1 MGEFD
6 VMPSTSSVSVSG
18 NLDIDGVL
26 SGTKWTDPNLT
37 FSFPTLLSQMGYT
50 ETGFEAMNAAQQTA
64 VRAIFQMYQSYTG
77 LTFTEVTE
85 TSTVHGTL
93 RFAEEDSAGTAY
105 GYYPSAAI
113 QGGDVWLNHTDY
125 NTPLKGTYA
134 YATFMHEIGHTMG
147 LDHGQDGLAALPTD
161 HDSLEYSVMTY
172 RSFVGADLYGY
183 TASQGSFPQTL
194 MLDDIAA
201 LQYMYGANY
210 TTNSG
215 NTTYTWNP
223 TTGEMYING
232 AGQGASVANKIF
244 MTLWDGG
251 GNDTYDFTNYTTNL
265 TVDLSPG
272 GWTTTSSTQIA
283 SLGYGHYARG
293 NIASAYLYQGNTASL
308 IENANGGSGNDSI
321 TGNQAANT
329 LRGNGGNDTLSG
341 GLGNDAIF
349 GGDGTDTCIINAYYA
364 DCTVTYSD
372 LTSIFTISNLQQGI
386 DQLSGVEYV
395 TFLDGTRAV
404 STLVGPLPPDTVA
417 PTLQSFTPADNSLSV
432 AVGANLVLTFSES
445 VAAGEGTIVI
455 HHANGDV
462 WTTISATDSNQV
474 SISGAVVTINPTGN
488 LAAGE
493 SYYVTLDST
502 AFHDTALNDFAGISS
517 SDSFNF
523 KAAASVI
530 TGNSVANTLSGTDG
544 ADTIRGMGGND
555 TLKGMGG
562 NDSIDGG
569 TGSDKM
575 AGGTGD
581 DTYYVD
587 GTADTVTEVS
597 DAGTDTVYSSV
608 SFTLGSNVENLY
620 LTGSSALNGTGN
632 ALDNILSGNG
642 GANKLSGGTGND
654 TLYGKGG
661 IDTLTGGGGQD
672 KFVFD
677 TALGKV
683 DKIVDFNVA
692 DDTIVL
698 SKSIFAAAD
707 LNLGTLDAS
716 QFFTGVSA
724 GDASDRFVYNSST
737 GALYYD
743 ADGIGGAA
751 QQQIAKLSTGLA
763 LTAADFL
770 LIA

>member
-1 MGEFD
+1 
-6 VMPSTSSVSVSG
+6 MPSTSSVSLTG
-18 NLDIDGVL
+18 NFDIDGVL

-50 ETGFEAMNAAQQTA
+50 ESGFEAMNATQQAA
-64 VRAIFQMYQSYTG
+64 VRAIFQMYQSYTL

-93 RFAEEDSAGTAY
+93 RFAEEDNAGTAY

-113 QGGDVWLNHTDY
+113 QGGDIWLNHTDY

-134 YATFMHEIGHTMG
+134 YATFLHEIGHTLG

-172 RSFVGADLYGY
+172 RSFVGADLNGY

-223 TTGEMYING
+223 TTGEMSING
-232 AGQGASVANKIF
+232 TGQGAPTANKIF

-251 GNDTYDFTNYTTNL
+251 GNDTYDFSNYTTNL

-272 GWTTTSSTQIA
+272 SWTTTSSTQLA

-293 NIASAYLYQGNTASL
+293 NIASAYLYNGNVASL
-308 IENANGGSGNDSI
+308 IENANGGSGNDTI
-321 TGNQAANT
+321 TGNQANNI
-329 LRGNGGNDTLSG
+329 LRGNGGDDTLAG
-341 GLGNDAIF
+341 GLGNDTII
-349 GGDGTDTCIINAYYA
+349 GGDGSDTCIINANFV
-364 DCTVTYSD
+364 DCTVTYDD
-372 LTSIFTISNLQQGI
+372 LTLTFSISNLLQGL
-386 DQLSGVEYV
+386 DTLSGVEYV
-395 TFLDGTRAV
+395 TFLDGTRAI
-404 STLVGPLPPDTVA
+404 SSLVGPLPPDTTA
-417 PTLQSFTPADNSLSV
+417 PTLQSFTPADNSQSV
-432 AVGANLVLTFSES
+432 AVGANLVLTFSEA
-445 VAAGEGTIVI
+445 VAAGDGTIVI

-462 WTTISATDSNQV
+462 LMTISANDTSQV
-474 SISGAVVTINPTGN
+474 SISGGVVTINPTSN

-493 SYYVTLDST
+493 SYYITLDST
-502 AFHDTALNDFAGISS
+502 AFHDTALNNFAGFSTP
-517 SDSFNF
+517 DAFNF
-523 KAAASVI
+523 KTASSVI
-530 TGNSVANTLSGTDG
+530 AGNSNANTLNGTDG
-544 ADTIRGMGGND
+544 NDTINGLAGND
-555 TLKGMGG
+555 TLNGLGG
-562 NDSIDGG
+562 NDIIDGG
-569 TGSDKM
+569 TGRDKM

-581 DTYYVD
+581 DTYYLD
-587 GTADTVTEVS
+587 NSGDTVTEGS
-597 DAGTDTVYSSV
+597 NAGTDSVYAGFSY
-608 SFTLGSNVENLY
+608 TLGSNVENLY
-620 LTGSSALNGTGN
+620 LTGSSAANGMGN
-632 ALDNILSGNG
+632 ALNNILSGNAA
-642 GANKLSGGTGND
+642 ANKLSGGNGDD

-661 IDTLTGGGGQD
+661 IDTLTGGSGKD

-677 TALGKV
+677 TALGSV
-683 DKIVDFNVA
+683 DKIVDFNA
-692 DDTIVL
+692 TDDTIVL
-698 SKSIFAAAD
+698 SKSIFAAAS

-716 QFFTGVSA
+716 QFFTGASA
-724 GDASDRFVYNSST
+724 GDASDRFIYNSST

-751 QQQIAKLSTGLA
+751 QQQIATLSKGLA